1 MKRKVIYLPGALKD
15 LERVGKNDAD
25 RILTKMDEI
34 AGREGVIGKLLR
46 NLPDD
51 LKGLRSYRVGDNR
64 VIFRLSEREI
74 KIYAIGHRS
83 EIYKA
88 LRRR

>member
-34 AGREGVIGKLLR
+34 AGR
-46 NLPDD
+46 
-51 LKGLRSYRVGDNR
+51 
-64 VIFRLSEREI
+64 
-74 KIYAIGHRS
+74 
-83 EIYKA
+83 
-88 LRRR
+88 